1 MRVVLTGASL
11 MPSYGGPAFSVSRL
25 ASALA
30 ESGVSVG
37 LWAADQSARTTPV
50 LPAESPVRRLIGTE
64 VEALDSFGR
73 VDVLHDSGIWLRHN
87 HRLAKL
93 ALERG
98 IPRIVSTRGMLEP
111 WAIRHKRW
119 KKSIAWWLYQRSDLT
134 RASCHHTTSQIE
146 AQNLR
151 GLRLGVPIC
160 MIPNGVDISDF
171 DPSLGVAKAEQE
183 GRSGRKTAL
192 FLGRLYSVK
201 GLPSLIEAWA
211 RVRPQGWFL
220 HIAGPDEA
228 GCRAQLEE
236 AVSAA
241 GLSEIVS
248 FLGPV
253 DGPRKQA
260 AFLEADLFV
269 LPTRSE
275 SFGMAIAEA
284 LAHGLPVLTTTGAP
298 WPMLVEH
305 GCGWW
310 VEPTVDGI
318 VEGLRDATSRDPDA
332 LRTMGMRGRAL
343 VATEFRWER
352 VAKQFVSTYEA
363 HIAKR
368 VQ

>member
-37 LWAADQSARTTPV
+37 LWAADQSATNTPV
-50 LPAESPVRRLIGTE
+50 LPAESSVRRLIGTE
-64 VEALDSFGR
+64 VEALDNFGR

-119 KKSIAWWLYQRSDLT
+119 KKSIAWRLYQRSDLT
-134 RASCHHTTSQIE
+134 RACCHHTTSQIE

-160 MIPNGVDISDF
+160 MIPNGVDIDF
-171 DPSLGVAKAEQE
+171 DPSLGIAKAEQE

-220 HIAGPDEA
+220 HIAGPDEG
-228 GCRAQLEE
+228 GCRAQLEK

-284 LAHGLPVLTTTGAP
+284 LAHGLPVLTTTAAP

-305 GCGWW
+305 DCGWW

-318 VEGLRDATSRDPDA
+318 VEGLRDATSRDPSA
-332 LRTMGMRGRAL
+332 LCTMGMKGRAL

-352 VAKQFVSTYEA
+352 VAKEFVSTYEA
-363 HIAKR
+363 LMAKR